1 MSKSKGAP
9 VVGTGQKKKRDK
21 SNKNAKYG
29 RNKSWCSAYRAGC
42 RQLINQRRRLRQ
54 HIRRYPADEAAKI
67 ALDRI
72 K

>member
-29 RNKSWCSAYRAGC
+29 RNKSWCNAYRASC
-42 RQLINQRRRLRQ
+42 RREINKRRKVRR
-54 HIRRYPADEAAKI
+54 HIRRHPNDREAQK

-72 K
+72 G